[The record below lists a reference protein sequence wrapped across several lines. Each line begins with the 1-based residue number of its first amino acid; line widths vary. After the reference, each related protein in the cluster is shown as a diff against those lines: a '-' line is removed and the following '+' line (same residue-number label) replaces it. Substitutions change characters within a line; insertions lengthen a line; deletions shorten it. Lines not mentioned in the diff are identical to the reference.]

1 MSAQSP
7 DNERKGSV
15 DRGLI
20 LLILLIVLALAASVI
35 MLVTNSSG
43 ALKLALLAA
52 LWAAIIG
59 FFLVTRYRRQ
69 AEESRRE
76 LEYARDLYHAEME
89 CAEAEMEVEQE
100 RFAREYAEKQ
110 RDQHADTLE
119 RIHEQLGA
127 LRGQLE
133 DIAGQTFEYE
143 PAALRAEARRVLEIE
158 QEARVPEPQP
168 HEGHRTPSADAV
180 AGRIGQQ
187 PSHPIRY
194 PWAQGEPAN
203 QGHNPRDARG
213 AADVAE
219 DAGDAA
225 VDAAVREDAAPEA
238 RERGEQHWSPEERGT
253 GAHREHNADSDTV
266 HPEEDPEPA
275 SRPSSDETATIHF
288 DTGSF
293 GAVNWD
299 NKERRGAHE
308 RPDTPTTEHRGRRR
322 ADERRAGTFT
332 VAELLARSQE
342 REED

>member
-1 MSAQSP
+1 M
-7 DNERKGSV
+7 
-15 DRGLI
+15 
-20 LLILLIVLALAASVI
+20 IVLALVASVI

-69 AEESRRE
+69 ADESRRE

-158 QEARVPEPQP
+158 QEARVPDPEPQD
-168 HEGHRTPSADAV
+168 GHRAPSADAV

-194 PWAQGEPAN
+194 PWAQGEPAED
-203 QGHNPRDARG
+203 GHNPRDQRT
-213 AADVAE
+213 D
-219 DAGDAA
+219 
-225 VDAAVREDAAPEA
+225 EDAAPSRAEGP
-238 RERGEQHWSPEERGT
+238 RSEQPAQPRTSTRPTKPEE
-253 GAHREHNADSDTV
+253 
-266 HPEEDPEPA
+266 PEDAETEEA
-275 SRPSSDETATIHF
+275 EEQGSRRPSGHGSAAGAAGAGSAQTSQSGPSADETATIHF

-293 GAVNWD
+293 SAVSWD
-299 NKERRGAHE
+299 NKEHRGAHE
-308 RPDTPTTEHRGRRR
+308 RPEAPSTERRGRRR
-322 ADERRAGTFT
+322 ADDKRAGSFT
-332 VAELLARSQE
+332 VAELLARAREIQE
-342 REED
+342 EE